1 MAVIPEQGSI
11 HNAKAA
17 NAGAQ
22 FADIPRIDAA
32 KLVAAADGG
41 REKLAGLVKRK
52 KGEDEDFQNARD
64 EAVTAEDAAAA
75 GQDSPMLLAQ
85 AETASGASGG
95 GAGGTAAA
103 SGGAAGGTASAG
115 AASGGA
121 AGAEAAAGL
130 AFSDATLGTIILAG
144 TVGVAAIA
152 SGGGSAAAAAAAPAG
167 DTTAPVIQSMSVLG
181 NSVTL
186 TYNEALDAANP
197 PATTDF
203 AVTVGGVGNVV
214 TVVAITGSTV
224 TLTLTTAVP
233 TGSAVQVTYTDLT
246 TGNDA
251 SAIQDA
257 AGNDALGF
265 TTGVAADGYIRGA
278 QIYID
283 TNNNGAADAGE
294 ALAGVV
300 TNANGNFILPAGTPA
315 GVIIATGG
323 VNIDTGIANTLVLK
337 APAGSTVV
345 TPLTTLVQAYIA
357 KNAGTTVADAS
368 ATVVASLGLVLP
380 AGANLI
386 TYDPLATLAAT
397 PNDATALAVQSV
409 AVQVA
414 TVAMLAA
421 TAPAGTTTAAA
432 AADTVITN
440 LVTQMGTVA
449 APVVIDLTVPAD
461 ITAVLG
467 TASTVTVGDSLTA
480 GTVAFATNAI
490 AIAATS
496 SAVSDAQAVALDT
509 VAPAVPTVALAAAS
523 DTGSSATDNITN
535 DTTPTVRVTFNNT
548 ATDGTAAVVGNAVA
562 VSSGGGVVGN
572 ATLTS
577 ADVTNGY
584 VDVTVSALVGEG
596 AHAFTATI
604 TDVAGNASGASAALS
619 ITLDTTLATPA
630 IALATDSAAA
640 DGITSSGV
648 VNVTNLEAGATW
660 EYSLNG
666 GTTWVPGSGS
676 SVTLTGD
683 GAKSMTVRQTDVAG
697 NVSAA
702 SAALAFTL
710 DTVAA
715 APTVALTSD
724 SGASTTDNISTVGTL
739 NVTGIET
746 GTTVEYSTNGGTTW
760 AGAFTATAGVNN
772 VQVRQ
777 TDVAGNVGTAT
788 FSFTLDNTAPTLSSS
803 TPADNAPN
811 VVGSSIVLTF
821 GEAVAAGTGDIV
833 ISDGTNTVNI
843 PVGSGQVT
851 FNGSTVTI
859 TPTTLAPATAYTVTL
874 ASGVITDLA
883 GNAYTGNGGNPLNFT
898 MADLPVVTITTTET
912 DNMLSVG
919 DSAIINFTLSA
930 ASADFAVGD
939 ITVSGGTLSNFVA
952 NTATSYSATLT
963 PTTNSTANATVS
975 VAANA
980 FTSST
985 LGNMASSTFSIAVD
999 TVAPATPTIALTS
1012 DTGSSN
1018 SDRITSNAA
1027 LTFGVAETGA
1037 TRSFVVDGGT
1047 ASGTYTAPTT
1057 NASHTVTVTDTDAA
1071 GNTSSAS
1078 LTFTLDA
1085 AIAAP
1090 TVALTTNSG
1099 STADSITNNA
1109 ALTVSAAAADVTRT
1123 YTVDSGTASS
1133 TYTAPTAGGAH
1144 TVVVTDTDTAGNTAT
1159 ANLTFTLD
1167 TAAPTLDTVSPTDNA
1182 TNVSAGNIVLTFNEA
1197 VAVGTG
1203 NIVVSDGVNTFNP
1216 TVGAGLTISGNT
1228 ATIEGSVALPST
1240 AYTVTIASGV
1250 FTDVAGNAYAGNTAN
1265 PLNFTTAAAPT
1276 LASTIDNVTNFDVTS
1291 NIVLTASSNV
1301 TAVAGKFIN
1310 IINDGGTG
1318 FRGEATVNSQQID
1331 VTDTTKVTIVNNT
1344 ITINPGFDLDLT
1356 NNYHITVDAGAF
1368 LSGGVGS
1375 IAVSDAAAMNFST
1388 VTPASGLLVSQALAT
1403 PNASQ
1408 SMDAAGAMTQSYAWV
1423 DIQGVGAPSDANG
1436 TILDLS
1442 TGNIAMVFKDYDTT
1456 VADIIGAPDLYVSA
1470 TNFGA
1475 GDLLYVDNQLNTQA
1489 NSLVSTTF
1497 LGDTASNITTPGT
1510 TTLSFGTGVGGLG
1523 GLVEIT
1529 PVGAPAPSF
1538 ITAAELQTL
1547 LQVTY
1552 MPIISA

>member
-1 MAVIPEQGSI
+1 MAAIPEQGSI

-22 FADIPRIDAA
+22 FADNPRIDAS
-32 KLVAAADGG
+32 KLASAADGA
-41 REKLAGLVKRK
+41 REKLVGQVKRRK
-52 KGEDEDFQNARD
+52 AEEDEFQNTND
-64 EAVTAEDAAAA
+64 DTGVTTEDVAAT
-75 GQDSPMLLAQ
+75 GQDAPMLLAQ
-85 AETASGASGG
+85 AETASSTSGG
-95 GAGGTAAA
+95 GAAGAGAA
-103 SGGAAGGTASAG
+103 SGGTASAG
-115 AASGGA
+115 AAAGGT
-121 AGAEAAAGL
+121 AGAEAVGGMV
-130 AFSDATLGTIILAG
+130 FSDAALGTMVLAG
-144 TVGVAAIA
+144 AVGVAAVA
-152 SGGGSAAAAAAAPAG
+152 SGGGGAAVAATAPAG
-167 DTTAPVIQSMSVLG
+167 DTVAPVIQSMTVLG
-181 NSVTL
+181 NLVTL
-186 TYNEALDAANP
+186 TYNEALDAVNV
-197 PATTDF
+197 PATGAF
-203 AVTVGGVGNVV
+203 VVTVGGVPNAVTAV
-214 TVVAITGSTV
+214 TVNGVAGTV
-224 TLTLTTAVP
+224 TLTLTNPVP
-233 TGSAVQVTYTDLT
+233 SGSAVQVVYTDPT
-246 TGNDA
+246 AGNDA

-283 TNNNGAADAGE
+283 TNNNGVADASE

-300 TNANGNFILPAGTPA
+300 TNANGNFILPAGSPS

-323 VNIDTGIANTLVLK
+323 VNIDTGIPNTLVLK

-345 TPLTTLVQAYIA
+345 TPLTTLVQAFISA
-357 KNAGTTVADAS
+357 NAGTTVVDAT
-368 ATVVASLGLVLP
+368 ATVVTSLGLPV
-380 AGANLI
+380 GTNLI

-397 PNDATALAVQSV
+397 PADATALAVQSA

-414 TVAMLAA
+414 TMAMLAA
-421 TAPAGTTTAAA
+421 TAPAGATTAAA
-432 AADTVITN
+432 AADAVITN
-440 LVTQMGTVA
+440 LVTQMGTVLV
-449 APVVIDLTVPAD
+449 PVTVNLTDATVGGVIETS
-461 ITAVLG
+461 LG
-467 TASTVTVGDSLTA
+467 TTSTI
-480 GTVAFATNAI
+480 TVATVSTATA
-490 AIAATS
+490 AIAAATTPTAIS
-496 SAVSDAQAVALDT
+496 NAQAIALDT
-509 VAPAVPTVALAAAS
+509 VAPVAPTVALTAAS
-523 DTGSSATDNITN
+523 DTGSSATDTITN

-548 ATDGTAAVVGNAVA
+548 ATDGTAAVVGNTVA

-577 ADVTNGY
+577 IDVTNGY
-584 VDVTVSALVGEG
+584 VDVTVAALVGDG
-596 AHAFTATI
+596 AHAFTAAI
-604 TDVAGNASGASAALS
+604 TDVANNASAASAALN

-630 IALATDSAAA
+630 ITLATDSAVTT
-640 DGITSSGV
+640 DGITNSGV

-660 EYSLNG
+660 EYSLNA
-666 GTTWVPGSGS
+666 GTLWTPGTGT

-702 SAALAFTL
+702 STALAFTL

-724 SGASTTDNISTVGTL
+724 SGAADNISTVGTL

-746 GTTVEYSTNGGTTW
+746 GATVEYSTNGGTTW
-760 AGAFTATAGVNN
+760 GPTFTAAAGLNA

-777 TDVAGNVGTAT
+777 TDIAGNFGTAT
-788 FSFTLDNTAPTLSSS
+788 FSFTLDNAAPTLSSS
-803 TPADNAPN
+803 SPVDNATN

-843 PVGSGQVT
+843 PVGSGQVA

-859 TPTTLAPATAYTVTL
+859 TPTIPPAPATAYTVTL

-898 MADLPVVTITTTET
+898 MADLPVVTIALAQPNAILNSVET
-912 DNMLSVG
+912 AV
-919 DSAIINFTLSA
+919 INFTLSA
-930 ASADFAVGD
+930 PSTDFALGD
-939 ITVSGGTLSNFVA
+939 ITVNGGTLSNF
-952 NTATSYSATLT
+952 TGSGTSYSATLT
-963 PTTNSTANATVS
+963 PSANSTANATVS

-999 TVAPATPTIALTS
+999 TVAPTTPTLALTS

-1018 SDRITSNAA
+1018 TDRITSNAA
-1027 LTFGVAETGA
+1027 LTFNTAETGA

-1047 ASGTYTAPTT
+1047 ASVTYTAPTT
-1057 NASHTVTVTDTDAA
+1057 NAAHTVVVTDTDAA

-1085 AIAAP
+1085 AIATP
-1090 TVALTTNSG
+1090 TIALTTNSG

-1109 ALTVSAAAADVTRT
+1109 ALTVSTAAADVIRT
-1123 YTVDSGTASS
+1123 YTVDGGAASA
-1133 TYTAPTAGGAH
+1133 TYTAPTTNAQH

-1159 ANLTFTLD
+1159 ASLTFTLD
-1167 TAAPTLDTVSPTDNA
+1167 TAAPTLPSVTPADNA
-1182 TNVSAGNIVLTFNEA
+1182 TNVPAGNIVLTFSEA

-1203 NIVVSDGVNTFNP
+1203 NIVVTDGVNTYSP
-1216 TVGAGLTISGNT
+1216 TVGNGLTLSGT
-1228 ATIEGSVALPST
+1228 TVTIDGSGALPST
-1240 AYTVTIASGV
+1240 PYTVTIASGV
-1250 FTDVAGNAYAGNTAN
+1250 ITDIAGNVYAGNTAN

-1276 LASTIDNVTNFDVTS
+1276 LTSTIGGVANFDVTS

-1301 TAVAGKFIN
+1301 TAVAGKYIH

-1318 FRGEATVNSQQID
+1318 FRGEATVNTQDIL
-1331 VTDTTKVTIVNNT
+1331 VTDAAVTIVNNT
-1344 ITINPGFDLDLT
+1344 ITINPGFDLDLA

-1375 IAVSDAAAMNFST
+1375 IAVSDPLAMNFST
-1388 VTPASGLLVSQALAT
+1388 VAPASGLLVSQALAT

-1423 DIQGVGAPSDANG
+1423 DIQGVGAPSDVSG

-1456 VADIIGAPDLYVSA
+1456 VADLIGAPDLYVAA

-1497 LGDTASNITTPGT
+1497 LGDTASNATTPGT

-1529 PVGAPAPSF
+1529 PVGAPTPSF
-1538 ITAAELQTL
+1538 VTALELQTL